1 MNDRQTKQF
10 IVGLLGLFLWGYLLF
25 VPPTARADGFTEK
38 QIEEINSLWQNSAH
52 AFADVN
58 CSSCHLQPE
67 TKQLIVAPTH
77 ESCQSC
83 HEPQVETFLLGK
95 HGIRLQEGLSPLTPA
110 MAHLPMK
117 EAARDRQM
125 NCHTCHDVHSV
136 NTFTASV
143 DSCLTCHDDA
153 HSLNYVKSKH
163 GLLFSEARSLP
174 KPTAD
179 LVSCATCHLPRQ
191 KVEGTKTIFVNH
203 NNTYNLL
210 PRDRMVKDVCM
221 NCHGMEYSYNSI
233 FDDKLVEA
241 NFDAPPT
248 QYLETL
254 EMVKTF
260 EKKRAGTGN

>member
-1 MNDRQTKQF
+1 MKDRKTKQL
-10 IVGLLGLFLWGYLLF
+10 IVCFMGLFLWWSLLF
-25 VPPTARADGFTEK
+25 FSPTARAGSFTK
-38 QIEEINSLWQNSAH
+38 KHIEEINLAWQNSAH

-67 TKQLIVAPTH
+67 TKQLIVSPNH

-83 HEPQVETFLLGK
+83 HEQQVETFLLGK

-110 MAHLPMK
+110 MAYLPMK
-117 EAARDRQM
+117 EAAGDRQM
-125 NCHTCHDVHSV
+125 NCNTCHDVHSA

-143 DSCLTCHDDA
+143 DSCLTCHNDS

-163 GLLFSEARSLP
+163 GLLFDQGRSLP

-179 LVSCATCHLPRQ
+179 LVTCATCHLPRQ
-191 KVEGTKTIFVNH
+191 KIEGTKNVFVNH

-233 FDDKLVEA
+233 FDDELVEA
-241 NFDAPPT
+241 NFAAPPT
-248 QYLETL
+248 QYLQTL
-254 EMVKTF
+254 EMVKNLE
-260 EKKRAGTGN
+260 EKRSGTEN